1 MVSKKATDA
10 CRAPKKGISNSSVA
24 WPMMYDGRKAGLDY
38 QEMTRQ
44 VRKQGR
50 TPEGETN
57 AASERDW
64 QGLEVWAK
72 SNAYRLLEL
81 VVHVEIRCTCSS
93 DAEVK
98 SKCDRRDGTV
108 IV

>member
-1 MVSKKATDA
+1 MDVRLVS
-10 CRAPKKGISNSSVA
+10 
-24 WPMMYDGRKAGLDY
+24 DY
-38 QEMTRQ
+38 QEVTRQ

-50 TPEGETN
+50 MPQTETN
-57 AASERDW
+57 AERMARL
-64 QGLEVWAK
+64 GVWAK